1 MKNFFVLV
9 NEIFIDYTYVCF
21 IFVNMDWNFVIA
33 DCGLTLKLGNLERS
47 GYNIRNEH
55 QLQRV

>member
-21 IFVNMDWNFVIA
+21 IFVSHYEKRLNAVYAHNFVRHVDVKTQSVIV
-33 DCGLTLKLGNLERS
+33 EF
-47 GYNIRNEH
+47 
-55 QLQRV
+55 